1 MHNFI
6 EKFTKIND
14 ICKKFAGNRV
24 NEHGN
29 VSRRGVIPTFS
40 DLEVIALSLTAE
52 AFGYDSENNLFKR
65 LAESPE
71 HIPNLISRRQFNVR
85 RKLTAC
91 LAEDIR
97 RDIAKSIDGGENVF
111 VIDSKPVKVCQLA
124 RAKRCVMGNDNPQSA
139 PSKGFCASQQMYY
152 YGYKLHAICGISGV
166 IHSYDITAANVH
178 DIHYLD
184 DAKWDYHD
192 CLMLGDKGYLS
203 AEVQQDLFE
212 TAHIK
217 LEVPYRLNQ
226 KNWRNPSWAYRRFR
240 KRIETVFSQLNDQFM
255 MVRNYAKQT
264 GGLFTRTAAK
274 IAAMTVLQYI
284 NFCNHRKIGLVKDAL
299 ILIQPTGYIILLTMI
314 KESGYIHIIV
324 IFDTPVKHFIAFS
337 RIVIGMPFT
346 YQVEKS

>member
-1 MHNFI
+1 MTNERLCIFLVFSNLIASKLLSSNRRMHNFI

-299 ILIQPTGYIILLTMI
+299 FYFNQRVDIYWERSCCRGWL
-314 KESGYIHIIV
+314 
-324 IFDTPVKHFIAFS
+324 S
-337 RIVIGMPFT
+337 R
-346 YQVEKS
+346 

>member
-1 MHNFI
+1 MTNERLFIFLVFSNLIASKLLSSNRRMHNFI

-299 ILIQPTGYIILLTMI
+299 
-314 KESGYIHIIV
+314 
-324 IFDTPVKHFIAFS
+324 F
-337 RIVIGMPFT
+337 
-346 YQVEKS
+346 